1 MVTSVR
7 SSPFRKAPSVE
18 RFAAAAERCPIE
30 DGCPPKKGC
39 GSMGFANK
47 GDKRNNKVD
56 LMYIYIYNYYI
67 LQICIYIY
75 IIIYNYIYIY
85 IKHYTIYIYTSLH
98 ILQIRNAFFLV
109 LQCFLLGETWRN

>member
-18 RFAAAAERCPIE
+18 RFAAAAERCPIV

-56 LMYIYIYNYYI
+56 LMYIYIYYYYI

-75 IIIYNYIYIY
+75 IYIIIYNYIYNYIY
-85 IKHYTIYIYTSLH
+85 IIIYI
-98 ILQIRNAFFLV
+98 
-109 LQCFLLGETWRN
+109 

>member
-56 LMYIYIYNYYI
+56 LMYIYNYYI
-67 LQICIYIY
+67 LQICIYI
-75 IIIYNYIYIY
+75 IIYNYIYNYIY
-85 IKHYTIYIYTSLH
+85 I
-98 ILQIRNAFFLV
+98 
-109 LQCFLLGETWRN
+109 

>member
-56 LMYIYIYNYYI
+56 LMYIYIYIIITSFKYV
-67 LQICIYIY
+67 YIY
-75 IIIYNYIYIY
+75 IIIYNYIYI
-85 IKHYTIYIYTSLH
+85 
-98 ILQIRNAFFLV
+98 
-109 LQCFLLGETWRN
+109 